1 MTWLILNATVVT
13 MEDRNRILEDHGV
26 AIDEGRIVALAP
38 SRELRQRYP
47 QARALDARGQFL
59 LPGQICAHT
68 HFYGAFARGMA
79 IPGPP
84 PKDFPAILERLWWPL
99 DQALDR
105 EAVRLSALIMLVD
118 AIKHGTTTLID
129 HHASPN
135 ALEGSLDVIAE
146 AVGQAGV
153 RAVLAYEVT
162 DRYGPE
168 RTQAALEENLRFWKR
183 VKQERPYGG
192 RVQALFGLHA
202 SMTLSEKTLE
212 RARAMAP
219 EEMGFHIHVAEHPD
233 DEYDSLYRTGMRV
246 IDRLHRHGILGPR
259 TIVAHAIH
267 IDAREMTL
275 LAETGT
281 WVTHQPRSNMNN
293 GVGAAPVESLL
304 RLGVR
309 VGLGTDGFPHAMWE
323 ELRFAYLLQKVVHLD
338 PRRFPGDQAWGM
350 LARTNRDLATALFEV
365 PLGVIRVGA
374 AADLILVD
382 YQPPTPVTPEN
393 FPWHVLFG
401 FHESMVTTT
410 VVGGQVLMQDRRL
423 LTLDE
428 AAIMAEARAKAPQV
442 WARYQERAR
451 QGLNRET

>member
-1 MTWLILNATVVT
+1 MPWLIVNAILVT
-13 MEDRNRILEDHGV
+13 LEDDNRILRDHGV
-26 AIDEGRIVALAP
+26 AIEDGRIVEVAP
-38 SRELRQRYP
+38 SEVLRARYP
-47 QARALDARGQFL
+47 EAETLDARGQWL
-59 LPGQICAHT
+59 LPGNICAHT

-84 PKDFPAILERLWWPL
+84 PRDFPDILRRLWWPL
-99 DQALDR
+99 DQALD
-105 EAVRLSALIMLVD
+105 EDAVRLSAAVMALD

-146 AVGQAGV
+146 VVGKAGL

-168 RTQAALEENLRFWKR
+168 KTRAAIEENLRFWRR
-183 VKQERPYGG
+183 VQRETPYAG

-202 SMTLSEKTLE
+202 SMTLSDETLE
-212 RARAMAP
+212 QVRIQAP
-219 EEMGFHIHVAEHPD
+219 EGMGFHIHIAEHPD
-233 DEYDSLYRTGMRV
+233 DEYDSLYRSRLRV
-246 IDRLHRHGILGPR
+246 VDRLHRFGILGPR
-259 TIVAHAIH
+259 TITAHAVH
-267 IDAREMTL
+267 VDAREMEL

-293 GVGAAPVESLL
+293 GVGAAQVESMM

-323 ELRFAYLLQKVVHLD
+323 ELRFAYMLQKVAHLD
-338 PRRFPGDQAWGM
+338 PRRLPGDLAFAM
-350 LARTNRDLATALFEV
+350 LARTNRDLATTLFDMEV
-365 PLGVIRVGA
+365 GVIRPRA

-382 YQPPTPVTPEN
+382 YPAHTPVTPDN
-393 FPWHVLFG
+393 FPWHVIFG

-410 VVGGQVLMQDRRL
+410 IVAGRILMRERRV

-428 AAIMAEARAKAPQV
+428 DAILDEARAKAPEV
-442 WARYQERAR
+442 WERYQRIV
-451 QGLNRET
+451 QG